1 MKRSKMKIA
10 ACIFSAAVLFAVV
23 GGQGKSGEYITVV
36 NATTQTQQVA
46 SRELSLQQ
54 LRDIALKIVPGTIV
68 KEQYDYENAH
78 RVIEFDIMDKNGIK
92 RELTLYTS
100 NGKVYDIDY
109 DYDDK
114 GNRFINKDLFE
125 VNITFEQ
132 AQNIA
137 LKRVPGTVLA
147 HKQDADYGL
156 FIYEFIIKSNNG
168 AIYEVDVETQNGT
181 VIKVEIEDDYNPY
194 KYGVQPVTL
203 PGTSTTQQTT
213 QAGGTTVTTQVSGT
227 GTSQNLAYKSEAEIR
242 KIVLSQYP
250 GEVLYVKE
258 KWKYGMTKY
267 EYKIRQANGVVVEV
281 EIYDNGYIKD
291 VEHEGQYVNGVYYDW
306 D

>member
-10 ACIFSAAVLFAVV
+10 ACIFSAAVLFAAVS
-23 GGQGKSGEYITVV
+23 GQGQSGKDITVV

-68 KEQYDYENAH
+68 KEKYDYEKGH
-78 RVIEFDIMDKNGIK
+78 RVIEFDIIDKNGIK
-92 RELTLYTS
+92 REITLYAS

-132 AQNIA
+132 AQQIA
-137 LKRVPGTVLA
+137 LKRIPGTVLA

-156 FIYEFIIKSNNG
+156 FIYEFIIRGNNG
-168 AIYEVDVETQNGT
+168 AIYEVDVETKNGT

-203 PGTSTTQQTT
+203 PGTSTTQQNT
-213 QAGGTTVTTQVSGT
+213 QVGGTTTP
-227 GTSQNLAYKSEAEIR
+227 QNSAYKSEAELR
-242 KIVLSQYP
+242 KIVLGQYP
-250 GEVLYVKE
+250 GTVIRVKQD
-258 KWKYGMTKY
+258 WDDGMLEY
-267 EYKIRQANGVVVEV
+267 EYKIRQGNGMIVEV
-281 EIYDNGYIKD
+281 EITATGWIKD
-291 VEHEGQYVNGVYYDW
+291 VDYDW

>member
-10 ACIFSAAVLFAVV
+10 ACIFSAAVLFAAV
-23 GGQGKSGEYITVV
+23 GGQGQPGEDITVV
-36 NATTQTQQVA
+36 NANTQTQVYN
-46 SRELSLQQ
+46 SELSLQQ
-54 LRDIALKIVPGTIV
+54 LREIALRIVSGTIV
-68 KEQYDYENAH
+68 KQEYDYENGH
-78 RVIEFDIMDKNGIK
+78 RLIEFDIIDKNGIK
-92 RELTLYTS
+92 REITLYAS

-109 DYDDK
+109 DYDNK

-132 AQNIA
+132 AQEIA
-137 LKRVPGTVLA
+137 TKRVPGIVLA

-168 AIYEVDVETQNGT
+168 AIYEVDVETKNGT

-194 KYGVQPVTL
+194 DYGVQSVSFQ
-203 PGTSTTQQTT
+203 GTITPQQDTQGNSTIIP
-213 QAGGTTVTTQVSGT
+213 
-227 GTSQNLAYKSEAEIR
+227 QNSAYKSEAEIR

-250 GEVLYVKE
+250 GIVLYVKQD
-258 KWKYGMTKY
+258 WDDGMLEY
-267 EYKIRQANGVVVEV
+267 EYKIQQSNGMIV
-281 EIYDNGYIKD
+281 EIEITATGWIKD
-291 VEHEGQYVNGVYYDW
+291 VDYDW